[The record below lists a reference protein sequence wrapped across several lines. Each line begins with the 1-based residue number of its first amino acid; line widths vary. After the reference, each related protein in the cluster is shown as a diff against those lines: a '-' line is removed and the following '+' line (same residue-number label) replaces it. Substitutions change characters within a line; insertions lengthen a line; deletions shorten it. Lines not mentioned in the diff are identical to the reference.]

1 MKKSVYV
8 YPVITLLLLTACN
21 SNKLKYD
28 AAGTF
33 EATEILISG
42 EASGVIRRFDVEEGQ
57 VIEAGKL
64 VGVIDT
70 TQLYLQKLQLLGNQ
84 RALRVSRPDVTKQ
97 ITATREEI
105 ARLQTEKRRIENLI
119 KGDAATGQQLDE
131 ITAQLRVAEGKLAAQ
146 MNSLQSSIG
155 SLDEQS
161 STVDI
166 QIAQI
171 EDKLSKCRIV
181 NPISGTVLKKYAE
194 AHEVASPARPLY
206 RIADLKTMYLRA
218 YVSSDQLSKAC
229 LGQDVRVY
237 SDYGDK
243 ERREYEGRIVWISDR
258 AEFTPKTIQTKN
270 ERANLVYAVKIAVP
284 NDGFLK
290 IGMYGEVDLGN

>member
-1 MKKSVYV
+1 MKRSVYS
-8 YPVITLLLLTACN
+8 ILFLLLLAGCN

-33 EATEILISG
+33 EAIEILISS
-42 EASGVIRRFDVEEGQ
+42 EASGVIQQFDVKEGE
-57 VIEAGKL
+57 VIEAGVQ

-70 TQLYLQKLQLLGNQ
+70 TQLSLQKLQLLGNQ
-84 RALRVSRPDVTKQ
+84 RALRASRPDMNAQ

-105 ARLQTEKRRIENLI
+105 ARLQREKSRIENLI
-119 KGDAATGQQLDE
+119 KGDGATRQQLDE
-131 ITAQLRVAEGKLAAQ
+131 ITAQLRVAEGRLAAQ
-146 MNSLQSSIG
+146 TNLLQSSIG

-171 EDKLSKCRIV
+171 EDKLAKCRIV
-181 NPISGTVLKKYAE
+181 NPIEGTVLKKYAE
-194 AHEVASPARPLY
+194 VYEVTSPTRPLY
-206 RIADLKTMYLRA
+206 RIADLRTMFLRA
-218 YVSSDQLSKAC
+218 YITSDQLSKLR

-237 SDYGDK
+237 SDFGVN
-243 ERREYEGRIVWISDR
+243 ERREYNGEIVWISDR

-270 ERANLVYAVKIAVP
+270 ERENLVYAVKIALP
-284 NDGFLK
+284 NDGYLK
-290 IGMYGEVDLGN
+290 IGMYGEVDLNNH